1 MSAFADAFTAMKN
14 VILMQERLERMQ
26 MDVTGLADGLDGL
39 QDFAHDLDK
48 RLYALER
55 IIDLGARQSQQK
67 RIEE

>member
-14 VILMQERLERMQ
+14 VILMQERLARMQ

-39 QDFAHDLDK
+39 QNFTHDLDR

-55 IIDLGARQSQQK
+55 IIDLGARQSKQK